1 MATPNGR
8 LAAAPIVATFNE
20 RRMAVHSGGENG
32 ARSVLNPEPCS
43 TPNASPPSTAE
54 RDSAAYIL
62 MNIAR
67 RRSAEQFLPRTAGE
81 GHHAKHGGGPA
92 AHQDSPNRRGPLH
105 RATRGPPPPFRFA
118 PRGRMVRPTPRGS
131 RPPASSRPRRARSS
145 PESTRR

>member
-81 GHHAKHGGGPA
+81 GDHAKHGGGGA
-92 AHQDSPNRRGPLH
+92 AHQDSPNRRGPLP
-105 RATRGPPPPFRFA
+105 RPTRGPPPPL
-118 PRGRMVRPTPRGS
+118 PLPPPGGGG
-131 RPPASSRPRRARSS
+131 RPPPPGS
-145 PESTRR
+145 PP